1 MAPELIQNPGQQV
14 HGKEIDIW
22 ALGVIAYFL
31 LSQGQYPFPGKT
43 KEEINE
49 KILNTEPDI
58 DVLSCDENIK
68 EFLRKCFVKDSNQR
82 STATDLLH

>member
-1 MAPELIQNPGQQV
+1 MGVRHFMAPELIQNPGQQV

-43 KEEINE
+43 KEQIND
-49 KILNTEPDI
+49 KILNCEPDI
-58 DVLSCDENIK
+58 DALSCD
-68 EFLRKCFVKDSNQR
+68 
-82 STATDLLH
+82 